1 MKTRTCTNC
10 QGRGVETDYNTRFK
24 STKNS
29 FTYGDRPCVVCSGA
43 GVIYDYGPD
52 PEVANKSV
60 TKAAPVKPNSTRTTG
75 TNKTSGSD
83 FSMNDFFMLLGFI
96 IGGIAAYQYTTNWI
110 AIGVTALISGFI
122 LRITY
127 KLIFIV
133 LIIATVIYFYN
144 S

>member
-10 QGRGVETDYNTRFK
+10 QGRGIETDYNTRIE

-29 FTYGDRPCVVCSGA
+29 FTYGNRPCVVCSGA
-43 GVIYDYGPD
+43 GVIYDYSPD
-52 PEVANKSV
+52 PEVAKKSVSKEVPVKSNSTKTTNANKS
-60 TKAAPVKPNSTRTTG
+60 
-75 TNKTSGSD
+75 SGND

-127 KLIFIV
+127 KLIFVI
-133 LIIATVIYFYN
+133 LIILAVVYFYN
-144 S
+144 Q